1 MRITWNDSDKEYN
14 VIFNIQINI
23 QETWIK
29 MMGFF
34 LNDVCIFLKIFY

>member
-23 QETWIK
+23 QETW
-29 MMGFF
+29 
-34 LNDVCIFLKIFY
+34 DVTSNLVQLLYIYENRI